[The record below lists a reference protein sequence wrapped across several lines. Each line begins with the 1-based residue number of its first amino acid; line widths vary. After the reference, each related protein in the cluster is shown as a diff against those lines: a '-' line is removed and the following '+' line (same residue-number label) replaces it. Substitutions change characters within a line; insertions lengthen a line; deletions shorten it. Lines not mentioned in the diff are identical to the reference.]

1 MAVEVP
7 TLYLLCGPASAAKA
21 ALVESIKDEFGVEV
35 ISIDGVNARRGYTLG
50 DPRINDSL
58 LAASVEVVLFEII
71 TAGMS
76 GQSLAI
82 DDSPGDQSITDKYI
96 ANAKG
101 AGMKVEL
108 FLQPENS

>member
-1 MAVEVP
+1 MKTP
-7 TLYLLCGPASAAKA
+7 TLYLLCGPSSASKA
-21 ALVESIKDEFGVEV
+21 AEVESIKSEFGVEV
-35 ISIDGVNARRGYTLG
+35 ISIDGVNARRGYAIG
-50 DPRINDSL
+50 DPRIDNSVI
-58 LAASVEVVLFEII
+58 AAAVEVLLFEII

-82 DDSPGDQSITDKYI
+82 NDSLGDQSVTDKYI

-108 FLQPENS
+108 LLQP